1 MRENEK
7 LPPAEELDEKTLEQ
21 LEVKKRKCQ
30 EDLEDV
36 IKYSWGHRTSKR
48 IGYDLY
54 KIMFY
59 LGVIGIIL
67 VIISTIVMMLP
78 VTLNPPTQENI
89 EPTLNPWAMG
99 LFFVAM
105 MLVMFPFNIAAN
117 DPAKPLRRKLN
128 HLEQVIRIK
137 KEVEQGD
144 NFSFDEDKHTEYKSS
159 FKYDYKTKSPNPI
172 LVKEVVTGIQGFLN
186 SDGGR
191 LVIGVSDKKEIL
203 GIENDLK
210 ILGDWDKLQLTIQD
224 AIRNY
229 TDKPIAEFISIKK
242 VRKNGKELCV
252 ITSKPYPKPV
262 FFIEGNNQDA
272 LYIREG
278 NRTIKLTTKQAF
290 DYITSHWVE
299 KKN

>member
-1 MRENEK
+1 MENEN

-30 EDLEDV
+30 EDLQDV
-36 IKYSWGHRTSKR
+36 IKYSWGHRASKR
-48 IGYDLY
+48 IGYDVY
-54 KIMFY
+54 KIIFY
-59 LGVIGIIL
+59 LGFIGIIL
-67 VIISTIVMMLP
+67 VIISTIAMILP
-78 VTLNPPTQENI
+78 VILNPPTQENI
-89 EPTLNPWAMG
+89 EPTVNPWAMG

-105 MLVMFPFNIAAN
+105 VLIMFTFNIAAN

-144 NFSFDEDKHTEYKSS
+144 NFSLDEDKHTEYKSS
-159 FKYDYKTKSPNPI
+159 FKYDYRTKNPNPA

-210 ILGDWDKLQLTIQD
+210 IFGDWDKFQLAIQD

-272 LYIREG
+272 LYIRDG